1 MKKKALVL
9 IALLVCGATGAFA
22 QKYAYIEMKTI
33 LSQLPQYRTVMSQ
46 IESDNRAYQQKA
58 KEKLDAVQQLF
69 DEYQKQRNSLSES
82 YRRMVEE
89 EIIRQE
95 KEANQYQAALYD
107 PQGEVM
113 QRQQALIKPVQEKV
127 NAAIAAVAQEK
138 GVDMI
143 FDASS
148 DNSLVYKAPS
158 LNLTQA
164 VIDRLNGGGTG
175 R

>member
-1 MKKKALVL
+1 MKKKILALTVL
-9 IALLVCGATGAFA
+9 LMCGFTGAFA
-22 QKYAYIEMKTI
+22 QKYAYIEMKTV

-46 IESDNRAYQQKA
+46 IEADNRAYQQKA

-82 YRRMVEE
+82 YRRLVEE

-113 QRQQALIKPVQEKV
+113 QQQQALIKPVQERV
-127 NAAIAAVAQEK
+127 NAAIAAVARER
-138 GVDMI
+138 GLDMI

-148 DNSLVYKAPS
+148 DNSIVYKAPG

-164 VIDRLNGGGTG
+164 VIDRLNSGQ
-175 R
+175 